1 MIRINLLP
9 FRAAR
14 KKENIC
20 RQVSIFFLIIVFLSV
35 GLFCYNII
43 LNNKTRNLKII
54 ITETEKELETF
65 KKINNE
71 IAEIKKNI
79 QILITKTGIME
90 GLEIKRREPFEILE
104 AMTEIVVENRMWFT
118 SFKVIERTQARSETR
133 KEQHKKSDKSK
144 EIPEDK
150 PAREVD
156 LIIKGYALDSK
167 TVADFMTLLESSPS
181 FINVNLKTLKQ
192 ANIKDLNVM
201 EFEINLNKMAA

>member
-1 MIRINLLP
+1 M
-9 FRAAR
+9 
-14 KKENIC
+14 
-20 RQVSIFFLIIVFLSV
+20 
-35 GLFCYNII
+35 
-43 LNNKTRNLKII
+43 NNKTRNLKINI
-54 ITETEKELETF
+54 NETEKELETF

-118 SFKVIERTQARSETR
+118 SFKVIERTQARSETK
-133 KEQHKKSDKSK
+133 KEQHKKSAKSK
-144 EIPEDK
+144 EIPEEK
-150 PAREVD
+150 PTREVD

-181 FINVNLKTLKQ
+181 FINVNLKTIKQ